1 MNNMTE
7 KEKML
12 AGKIYDP
19 SDKELENLRIK
30 AHRLSKEYNDTFENE
45 EEKRNKILDRL
56 LPNRKKGTYLQGP
69 VQFDYGVFTSVGENF
84 YANFNLTVLD
94 SCPVNIGDNVLIGPN
109 VSIMTALHPLRYQDR
124 NIKVKED
131 GTLYDDEYAKPIT
144 IGNNC
149 WIASGVIITGG
160 VTIGNGCVIG
170 AGSVVTR
177 DIPDNC
183 LAAGNPCK
191 VIRKITENDDINL
204 KRELF

>member
-19 SDKELENLRIK
+19 SDTELENLRIK